1 MRAALAYL
9 VGCAGSAPGREI
21 PVYREYTVPIAF
33 ADGAGGGQT
42 ATEAAAAPDL
52 VVLRSI
58 RDEQAREAMVG
69 KETLLGLAF
78 VGGSSVFGGQA
89 PLPGKMSPPAGG
101 DDTRQRRNKESGQ
114 NWLVKSLSLPS
125 LGQATSNAATSAL
138 SVDEKPSGWGWL
150 VDEVARSSDGGTDAQ
165 EEELPDAEESNPF
178 LRDRAAS
185 SEQEGQDDL
194 LSGRSVPRED
204 AAGQDDRFSPNRNAL
219 SGQEPERSDQ
229 PQPGRADFSAPKD
242 YRVSFDAAA
251 GMSQTRSLIAEIS
264 GDSRIDFASLRES
277 LVGVSADKSGLEEPV
292 PISRMELDLPSRVGR
307 SAGNGSDP
315 AAFEFTQS
323 PRTEAAW
330 QGGWNTPG
338 SSVLPLLGEPS
349 STVLPPPA
357 SAGTSRPDIPSG
369 GYKPAW
375 Y

>member
-1 MRAALAYL
+1 MRAALACL
-9 VGCAGSAPGREI
+9 VGCAGSASGRDI

-33 ADGAGGGQT
+33 ADGEGGGT

-52 VVLRSI
+52 AVLRSI
-58 RDEQAREAMVG
+58 RDDQAREAMVG

-78 VGGSSVFGGQA
+78 VRGSSVFGGQA

-101 DDTRQRRNKESGQ
+101 DDARQRRNKESGQ

-125 LGQATSNAATSAL
+125 LGQASSNAATSAL

-178 LRDRAAS
+178 LRDHAAS
-185 SEQEGQDDL
+185 PEQEGKADAL
-194 LSGRSVPRED
+194 PGRSVPGED
-204 AAGQDDRFSPNRNAL
+204 AAQDRFPPNRNAL
-219 SGQEPERSDQ
+219 SGQEPARSDQ
-229 PQPGRADFSAPKD
+229 PDQGRADVTAPKD

-277 LVGVSADKSGLEEPV
+277 LEGVSADKSGREEPV
-292 PISRMELDLPSRVGR
+292 QIGHVELDLPSRVESTASKG
-307 SAGNGSDP
+307 GDP
-315 AAFEFTQS
+315 AAFEFLQA

-330 QGGWNTPG
+330 QGGWNTPE
-338 SSVLPLLGEPS
+338 SSVLPSLGAPS
-349 STVLPPPA
+349 ATVLPAPA
-357 SAGTSRPDIPSG
+357 PAGTSLPGISSG

>member
-1 MRAALAYL
+1 MRAALACL
-9 VGCAGSAPGREI
+9 VGCAGSASGRDI

-33 ADGAGGGQT
+33 ADGEGGGT

-52 VVLRSI
+52 AVLRSI
-58 RDEQAREAMVG
+58 RDDQAREAMVG

-78 VGGSSVFGGQA
+78 VRGSSVFGGQA

-101 DDTRQRRNKESGQ
+101 DDARQRRNKESGQ

-125 LGQATSNAATSAL
+125 LGQATSDAAASAL

-150 VDEVARSSDGGTDAQ
+150 VDEVAKSSDGRTDAQ

-178 LRDRAAS
+178 LRDRTAS
-185 SEQEGQDDL
+185 VEQDGKADS
-194 LSGRSVPRED
+194 LSDRSVPRED
-204 AAGQDDRFSPNRNAL
+204 AVQDRYSPDRNAL
-219 SGQEPERSDQ
+219 SGKEPERSDQ
-229 PQPGRADFSAPKD
+229 PEQGRADVTAPKD

-264 GDSRIDFASLRES
+264 GDSRIDFTSLRES
-277 LVGVSADKSGLEEPV
+277 LVGVSADKSGMEEPV
-292 PISRMELDLPSRVGR
+292 QISRKELDLPSGVGL
-307 SAGNGSDP
+307 SAGKGSDP
-315 AAFEFTQS
+315 AAFEFIQS
-323 PRTEAAW
+323 PRPESAW
-330 QGGWNTPG
+330 QGGWDTPG
-338 SSVLPLLGEPS
+338 SSVLPSLETPS
-349 STVLPPPA
+349 STVLPAPA
-357 SAGTSRPDIPSG
+357 PAETSIPVIPSG